1 MTRQGFFVSI
11 DGPSGVG
18 KTSVSASLA
27 KKLTTFGRHV
37 VLTATPSTSE
47 LGKLARHGTYD
58 YQAET
63 LTCLVAADR
72 YHHDRTTV
80 EPAMSTGTTVVCDRY
95 VPSSLVLDPLDGVDS
110 GFVLDLYRRIAVPD
124 IAFILVGD
132 PALCVQRAAERGRYS
147 RLQPADDDAGKRE
160 RESFMAAVELLRRAG
175 YPAHVHDIG
184 ADSAEQVTDALAS
197 VILAQEGDRS

>member
-1 MTRQGFFVSI
+1 MIRSGFFVSI

-18 KTSVSASLA
+18 KTSVSALLT
-27 KKLTTFGRHV
+27 KKLTSLGQRV
-37 VLTATPSTSE
+37 VLTATPSTAE

-80 EPAMSTGTTVVCDRY
+80 GPAMSTGATVVCDRY

-110 GFVLDLYRRIAVPD
+110 GFVMDLYRRITVPD
-124 IAFILVGD
+124 IAFILVGE
-132 PALCVQRAAERGRYS
+132 PILCVQRAAERGRYS
-147 RLQPADDDAGKRE
+147 RLQPADNDGGRRE
-160 RESFMAAVELLRRAG
+160 LQSFEAVAELLQRTG
-175 YPAHVHDIG
+175 YPAQVHDIG
-184 ADSAEQVTDALAS
+184 AESAEQVADALAG
-197 VILAQEGDRS
+197 VILAKEGERL